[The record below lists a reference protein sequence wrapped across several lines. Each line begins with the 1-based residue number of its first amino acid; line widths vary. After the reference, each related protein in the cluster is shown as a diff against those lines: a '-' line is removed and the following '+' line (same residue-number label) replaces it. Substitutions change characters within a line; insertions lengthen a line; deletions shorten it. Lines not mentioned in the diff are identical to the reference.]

1 MSFVLG
7 LLLGLA
13 VGVVSYLLFV
23 STSRE
28 IPNISIPETTSDIEA
43 REAEK
48 LEALLQIQDA
58 IHSLTVGVVIVD
70 AKGVVTFR
78 NKLAESVTGVIHSDV
93 LVEEVVEQH
102 LFASLNGETK
112 RQVLDLFGP
121 PRKVFS
127 VSATPLLLGGA
138 VAMIED
144 ITERY
149 LVDAVRTDFV
159 ANISHELKTPVG
171 ALAVLA
177 EALSQEDDLDII
189 HRLSEK
195 MVDEAIRVGRT
206 IDDLLELS
214 RIEFGGEAVKDEV
227 DAEAIISESISRV
240 SPLASTHAIKVAM
253 VKLSGPLKVVGDRRQ
268 LVSAIGNL
276 VENAV
281 KYSEVGS
288 AVEVTAHADGDWVE
302 FTVKDF
308 GLGIPSRDLD
318 RVFERFYRVDRA
330 RSRDTGGTGLGLAIV
345 RHVAN
350 NHGGDVSVTSIEGE
364 GSTFALKIPKF
375 VVQNQSSMKESA

>member
-7 LLLGLA
+7 LLIGLA

-28 IPNISIPETTSDIEA
+28 IPNIPTPETTSDIET

-48 LEALLQIQDA
+48 FGALLQIQDA
-58 IHSLTVGVVIVD
+58 IHSLSVGVVIID
-70 AKGVVTFR
+70 GKGVVTFR
-78 NKLAESVTGVIHSDV
+78 NKLAESVTGVVLSDV

-102 LFASLNGETK
+102 LSAALNGETK

-253 VKLSGPLKVVGDRRQ
+253 VDFRGPLKVVGDRRQ

-288 AVEVTAHADGDWVE
+288 AVEVTARGDGDWVE

-350 NHGGDVSVTSIEGE
+350 NHGGEVSVTSIEGE

-375 VVQNQSSMKESA
+375 VVQNQSVMKESA

>member
-1 MSFVLG
+1 MSFLLG
-7 LLLGLA
+7 LLVGLA
-13 VGVVSYLLFV
+13 AGVVSYLLFAA
-23 STSRE
+23 SSRNSAVIVNNTDSGSE
-28 IPNISIPETTSDIEA
+28 EVQPTENIES
-43 REAEK
+43 
-48 LEALLQIQDA
+48 LLLIRDA
-58 IHSLTVGVVIVD
+58 VNSLSVGVV
-70 AKGVVTFR
+70 VVGTDGKVIFR
-78 NKLAESVTGVIHSDV
+78 NKLAESVTGVVHSDV

-102 LFASLNGETK
+102 LSVALNGETK

-121 PRKVFS
+121 PRKVFA
-127 VSATPLLLGGA
+127 VSATPLAIGGA

-177 EALSQEDDLDII
+177 EALSQEDDLEII

-227 DAEAIISESISRV
+227 DAAVILSESISRAA
-240 SPLASTHAIKVAM
+240 PLAALHSIKIAM
-253 VKLSGPLKVVGDRRQ
+253 AELPSPLKVVGDRRQ

-281 KYSEVGS
+281 KYSESGS
-288 AVEVTAHADGDWVE
+288 SVEVSARPDGDSVE
-302 FTVKDF
+302 FAVTDF
-308 GLGIPSRDLD
+308 GLGIPARDLD

-364 GSTFALKIPKF
+364 GSTFSLKIPKF
-375 VVQNQSSMKESA
+375 VRRELDMRESA

>member
-13 VGVVSYLLFV
+13 VGIVSYLLFV

-28 IPNISIPETTSDIEA
+28 KSNVSKPEPTSGTET

-48 LEALLQIQDA
+48 IEALLQIQDA
-58 IHSLTVGVVIVD
+58 IHSLSVGVVIVD

-102 LFASLNGETK
+102 LSSALNGETK

-121 PRKVFS
+121 PRRVFS
-127 VSATPLLLGGA
+127 VSAAPLLLGGA

-227 DAEAIISESISRV
+227 DAEAIISESILRV
-240 SPLASTHAIKVAM
+240 SPLALTHAIKVAM
-253 VKLSGPLKVVGDRRQ
+253 VDLPGPLKVVGDRRQ

-288 AVEVTAHADGDWVE
+288 AVEVTARADGDWVE

-350 NHGGDVSVTSIEGE
+350 NHGGDVSVSSIEGE

-375 VVQNQSSMKESA
+375 VVQNQAVMKESA

>member
-13 VGVVSYLLFV
+13 VGIVSYLLFV

-28 IPNISIPETTSDIEA
+28 KSNVSKPEPTSGTET

-48 LEALLQIQDA
+48 IEALLQIQDA
-58 IHSLTVGVVIVD
+58 IHSLSVGVVIVD

-102 LFASLNGETK
+102 LSSALNGETK

-121 PRKVFS
+121 PRRVFS
-127 VSATPLLLGGA
+127 VSAAPLLLGGA

-240 SPLASTHAIKVAM
+240 SPLALTHAIKVAM
-253 VKLSGPLKVVGDRRQ
+253 VDLPGPLKVVGDRRQ

-288 AVEVTAHADGDWVE
+288 AVEVTARADGDWVE

-350 NHGGDVSVTSIEGE
+350 NHGGDVSVSSIEGE

-375 VVQNQSSMKESA
+375 VVQNQAVMKESA

>member
-1 MSFVLG
+1 MSFVIG
-7 LLLGLA
+7 LLIGLA

-23 STSRE
+23 ATSQE
-28 IPNISIPETTSDIEA
+28 IPNISTPETTSDIET

-48 LEALLQIQDA
+48 FGALLQIQDA
-58 IHSLTVGVVIVD
+58 IHSLSVGVVIVD
-70 AKGVVTFR
+70 ARGVVTFR
-78 NKLAESVTGVIHSDV
+78 NKLAESVTGVVHSDV

-102 LFASLNGETK
+102 LSAALNGETK

-253 VKLSGPLKVVGDRRQ
+253 VDFPGELKVVGDRRQ

-281 KYSEVGS
+281 KYSDVGS
-288 AVEVTAHADGDWVE
+288 AVEVTARGDGDWVE

-350 NHGGDVSVTSIEGE
+350 NHGGEVSVTSIEGE

-375 VVQNQSSMKESA
+375 IVQNQSVMKESA

>member
-48 LEALLQIQDA
+48 LGALLQIQDA
-58 IHSLTVGVVIVD
+58 IHSLSVGVVIVD

-78 NKLAESVTGVIHSDV
+78 NRLAESVTGVIHSDV

-195 MVDEAIRVGRT
+195 MVNEAIRVGRT